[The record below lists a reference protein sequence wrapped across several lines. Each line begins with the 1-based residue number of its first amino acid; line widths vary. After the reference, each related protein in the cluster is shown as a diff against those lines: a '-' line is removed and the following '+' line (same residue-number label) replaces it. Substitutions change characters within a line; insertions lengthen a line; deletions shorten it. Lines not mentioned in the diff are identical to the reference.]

1 MIQAGSVSALS
12 QVLEE
17 NPSFQTI
24 DGSRSWLYSLNST
37 IDLLRLFERTFP
49 EAFQAIQEQ
58 GLSPFPGKECSYS
71 ECELAFFDLVRSRL
85 FPLPRVDWM
94 DDFFGETRL
103 LAEMIFVMPQ
113 GICVSVEDFST
124 YSLPLGWQLVCY
136 LLGLVDEE
144 EFKDEHPDYEDLG
157 IFSVHVERGQC
168 SGDLLVSRFMAQGE
182 IVAGIYPA
190 IQMLYQDTDSV
201 WLNATYEE
209 PYDGAS
215 WNDEDIA
222 RLHEQYLLALDIR
235 AKAERFCHWL
245 EDLPRERFTL
255 IARVWNKCVL
265 DTTTLDQDK
274 TPHILLPA
282 ACSVA

>member
-1 MIQAGSVSALS
+1 VIQAGGVSALL

-37 IDLLRLFERTFP
+37 IDLLQLFERTFP
-49 EAFQAIQEQ
+49 EAFQATLEQ
-58 GLSPFPGKECSYS
+58 GLSPFPTEECPYS

-85 FPLPRVDWM
+85 FPLPRVDWV
-94 DDFFGETRL
+94 DEFFGETRL

-113 GICVSVEDFST
+113 GICVSEEDFST
-124 YSLPLGWQLVCY
+124 YTLPLGWQLVCY
-136 LLGLVDEE
+136 LIGLVDEE
-144 EFKDEHPDYEDLG
+144 EFKVENPDYEDMG

-168 SGDLLVSRFMAQGE
+168 AGDLLISRFVAQGE
-182 IVAGIYPA
+182 IIAGIYPA
-190 IQMLYQDTDSV
+190 IQMLYNDTDSI

-245 EDLPRERFTL
+245 EDRPRERFNL
-255 IARVWNKCVL
+255 IARIWNTCVR
-265 DTTTLDQDK
+265 DTAALDQDK
-274 TPHILLPA
+274 LPHMLLPA
-282 ACSVA
+282 ARQTA